1 VRLVVVNG
9 LLLLAAGLAILS
21 VIVVDRAEASV
32 EAAVRHYAL
41 AISSGDLDGA
51 LDEVVPARREIYR
64 DWLSTQLGNGYD
76 VRGIA
81 VRSPALFDRLVR
93 GAPRGP
99 TEVSVV
105 LDVNRHYP
113 DVFYQPTARVPV
125 EQVDGRWY
133 LSQPLLAHE

>member
-1 VRLVVVNG
+1 MVVVNG
-9 LLLLAAGLAILS
+9 LLLVAAGLAILS
-21 VIVVDRAEASV
+21 LIVVDRAEASV
-32 EAAVRHYAL
+32 EQVVRRYAL

-51 LDEVVPARREIYR
+51 LEEIAPDQRESYR
-64 DWLSTQLGNGYD
+64 DWVSTQLGNLYD

-105 LDVNRHYP
+105 LDVNRNFP
-113 DVFYQPTARVPV
+113 DVFYQPTSRVPV
-125 EQVDGRWY
+125 EQLDGRWY
-133 LSQPLLAHE
+133 LSEPLLEH